1 MSKVDDNISKKY
13 RQFEVII
20 PKFFLKQFQFFSNLS
35 LEVA

>member
-1 MSKVDDNISKKY
+1 MSKVDDNILKKY

-20 PKFFLKQFQFFSNLS
+20 PKFSLKQFQFFSSLS